1 MTSGS
6 CLSASVLIS
15 AAFLFLIKAIMAV
28 GSAHAT
34 VRNTMLPVASVAAR
48 LRRISI
54 CRPTISSPTA
64 KSASAERTRHVLI
77 ASGAV
82 FRTAAFSYSMLAVDD
97 DSDKGQHVTDAC
109 AACSEWAHFDRAQPY
124 SARTVVHR

>member
-6 CLSASVLIS
+6 WLSASVLIS

-48 LRRISI
+48 LRGISI
-54 CRPTISSPTA
+54 CRPTFSSPPA
-64 KSASAERTRHVLI
+64 KAASAERTRPAPF

-82 FRTAAFSYSMLAVDD
+82 FRTAAFSYSMWAVDD
-97 DSDKGQHVTDAC
+97 DADKGQHVTAAC
-109 AACSEWAHFDRAQPY
+109 AVCSEWAHFARAQPY
-124 SARTVVHR
+124 S